1 MSSTHDIQSKI
12 KFLLSSNPNNI
23 NDIQSKIHFLISKP
37 RDTTELLID
46 PITELPIDPITGL
59 PMAPTTPLTTSTT
72 GLPIDPITGLPMAPT
87 TPLTTSTTGLPID
100 PTAGLPIAIPL
111 KSIKP
116 IITKPT
122 TSPPSSTT
130 TNLYDALIRTT
141 DINIDGTKKIKDEL
155 FKVTDDKKMIID
167 IK

>member
-46 PITELPIDPITGL
+46 PITE
-59 PMAPTTPLTTSTT
+59 
-72 GLPIDPITGLPMAPT
+72 LPIDPITGLPMAPT